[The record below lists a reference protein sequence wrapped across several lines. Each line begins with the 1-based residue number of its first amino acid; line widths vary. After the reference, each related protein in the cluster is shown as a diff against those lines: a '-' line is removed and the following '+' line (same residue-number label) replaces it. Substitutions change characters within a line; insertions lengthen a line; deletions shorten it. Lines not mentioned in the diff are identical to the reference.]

1 MDRRLS
7 RLSYVV
13 GILQL
18 LLQGVIGQLTGTI
31 TSPGNPFIITVTI
44 TNPTTNTTSILSWNN
59 MFDNA
64 TQLPVSFSVNDDQ
77 GNPVQLASTYAMR
90 AGMTNDDLYDI
101 MPGQT
106 FSRVF
111 DMRQYLQSVPSGP
124 TALLPKT
131 ISISLPQVFKGISH
145 SGSYQI
151 PAAAASDITATPP
164 IGDFS
169 AAGLQDISLSSTPLK
184 LSYNFPIF
192 PDLDPGYSNPADGI
206 RVQTADCRSQNFS
219 ELSNAI
225 FDAGVYAKSVYL
237 AATNTTSALFADF
250 FNAGQDAET
259 VANISALVMNA
270 TTGIGPHVD
279 VYCTDG
285 LGLCDS
291 DSNILGYSST
301 PSWLGNAYI
310 TLCSS
315 ARYLGRAPAPC
326 TSIKAESIS
335 ATASHVIFH
344 LILTVN
350 NVVRTMIDGSVYG
363 SSASQQ
369 LRNSQV
375 WDPTKNADSYAQLAI
390 VQWNYGLGG
399 SPYSGPSCYPVKGNP
414 PNIPKRMR
422 GLQLHS
428 ASSHHI
434 AYKTRE
440 RASDHVRRQ
449 VGLNAGLDQIVAA
462 ASRCTH
468 AENQLLQYAIQNAR
482 AMATLARDNPYTTLW
497 TEYVH

>member
-1 MDRRLS
+1 MNRKLS
-7 RLSYVV
+7 SLLYVV
-13 GILQL
+13 AFLQL
-18 LLQGVIGQLTGTI
+18 LLQGAIGQLTGTI

-44 TNPTTNTTSILSWNN
+44 RNPTAYTISILSWNN
-59 MFDNA
+59 IFDNA
-64 TQLPVSFSVNDDQ
+64 TQLPVSFTVNDDQ

-90 AGMTNDDLYDI
+90 AGVTNDDLYDI
-101 MPGQT
+101 LPGQT

-111 DMRQYLQSVPSGP
+111 DMRQFLQSVPSGP
-124 TALLPKT
+124 TALQPKT

-151 PAAAASDITATPP
+151 PGAAASDITATPP

-169 AAGLQDISLSSTPLK
+169 AAGLQDISLSSRPLK

-192 PDLDPGYSNPADGI
+192 PDLDPGYSNSADGI
-206 RVQTADCRSQNFS
+206 QIQTADCQNQNFTD
-219 ELSNAI
+219 LSNAI

-237 AATNTTSALFADF
+237 AATNATSALFADF

-259 VANISALVMNA
+259 VANISELVMNA
-270 TTGIGPHVD
+270 TNGSSSHVD

-285 LGLCDS
+285 LNLCDS

-310 TLCSS
+310 TLCPS
-315 ARYLGRAPAPC
+315 ARILGRAPPPC
-326 TSIKAESIS
+326 TSIGAESLS
-335 ATASHVIFH
+335 ATASHVMFH

-350 NVVRTMIDGSVYG
+350 NVVRTMIDDSVYG
-363 SSASQQ
+363 SNASQQ
-369 LRNSQV
+369 LKNSQV

-390 VQWNYGLGG
+390 VQWNFGLGG
-399 SPYSGPSCYPVKGNP
+399 SPYSGHSCYPVDGNP
-414 PNIPKRMR
+414 PNIPKGKR

-428 ASSHHI
+428 VSSRHI
-434 AYKTRE
+434 PHTTSE
-440 RASDHVRRQ
+440 RPSGHLRRQ
-449 VGLNAGLDQIVAA
+449 TGLYAGLDQIVAA
-462 ASRCTH
+462 ATRCTN
-468 AENQLLQYAIQNAR
+468 AENQLLQYALQNAR
-482 AMATLARDNPYTTLW
+482 AIAALARDNPYTTLW